1 MITTAFLWV
10 MLILSSHTVF
20 GTPGSTSRVTETVS
34 TGQNHFVVGRELDL
48 TDETIGISTENTSR
62 ALEFVR
68 LGSMIN
74 RMANVLYGK
83 ELDIRI
89 SYTYMPTLADRLCS
103 IRRIFSDFSIKE
115 LLESVTKPCP
125 CHAAQW
131 GQYRDPHTLTE
142 YDGEVTQTVA
152 NVLC

>member
-1 MITTAFLWV
+1 M
-10 MLILSSHTVF
+10 SH
-20 GTPGSTSRVTETVS
+20 GK
-34 TGQNHFVVGRELDL
+34 NHFVVTRELDWN
-48 TDETIGISTENTSR
+48 DETISISTEYTSR

-68 LGSMIN
+68 FGRMIN

-89 SYTYMPTLADRLCS
+89 LYSYMPILADRLCS

-115 LLESVTKPCP
+115 LPESVTKPCP

-152 NVLC
+152 HVLC